1 MAREKSQTE
10 ILADI
15 SLKLDTLLSLLA
27 AKIPEGEQGALVEK
41 LYSQGHSTPAIARI
55 VGISENAVAIRLT
68 RLRQKA
74 AKAAGS
80 KGHKKEKVIPD
91 DEPSAEE
98 STAG

>member
-10 ILADI
+10 ILAEI

-27 AKIPEGEQGALVEK
+27 AKVPQSEQGELVEK
-41 LYSQGHSTPAIARI
+41 LYAQGHSTSAIARI

-74 AKAAGS
+74 AKTAGS
-80 KGHKKEKVIPD
+80 KSHKKEKVIPGD
-91 DEPSAEE
+91 QPSTEE
-98 STAG
+98 SPAG